1 LISTSPCPLV
11 KFVTRPPASA
21 KPSQVD
27 AEECSLSGSMKRS
40 FSPQRFFWPLETA
53 AEYPPPMVVEEV
65 IGYAQAACVM
75 LISAQTTAP
84 EPSVIVGTPLKRGF
98 PLPEEPLMQSSIGK
112 SHCIAVR
119 WATSERG
126 PRPSNRAV

>member
-1 LISTSPCPLV
+1 MLIST
-11 KFVTRPPASA
+11 
-21 KPSQVD
+21 
-27 AEECSLSGSMKRS
+27 
-40 FSPQRFFWPLETA
+40 
-53 AEYPPPMVVEEV
+53 
-65 IGYAQAACVM
+65 
-75 LISAQTTAP
+75 QTTAP

-126 PRPSNRAV
+126 PRPSNRAVGLSHNPRSQSHEQPSRAVSQWPGSGRCGGDYTRSEARDKENEVLLPISNCRLPNQIHRL